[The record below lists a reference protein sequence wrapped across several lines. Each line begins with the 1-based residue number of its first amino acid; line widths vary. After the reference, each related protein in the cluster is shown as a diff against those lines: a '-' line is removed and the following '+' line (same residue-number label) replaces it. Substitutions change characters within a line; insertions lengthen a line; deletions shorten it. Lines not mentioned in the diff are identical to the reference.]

1 MKYHKHIFVFF
12 LLISSV
18 AFSQTTFNNIDT
30 LFTKNFNTVN
40 LKDSSLYLKVLN
52 QSAIFK
58 GKTVKSKSDSLLILK
73 PFTDAYSDLIES
85 LTEMT
90 LSPDFTVEY
99 SNYECLN
106 KKLILA
112 NAEGKTPL
120 HVNLIINNS
129 FTVKMLF
136 WVMANKGVYS
146 IDTPMIPMFVESK
159 E

>member
-90 LSPDFTVEY
+90 LSPDFTIEY

-106 KKLILA
+106 KKLILD

-136 WVMANKGVYS
+136 WVMTDKGVYS

>member
-1 MKYHKHIFVFF
+1 MKFHKYIFVIFI
-12 LLISSV
+12 LISSI
-18 AFSQTTFNNIDT
+18 AFSQPTFNNIDT
-30 LFTKNFNTVN
+30 LFTKNFNTVS

-52 QSAIFK
+52 QSAIFNEK
-58 GKTVKSKSDSLLILK
+58 NPKNKLDSLLILK

-90 LSPDFTVEY
+90 LSPEFIVEY

-112 NAEGKTPL
+112 NAEGKTPI

-136 WVMANKGVYS
+136 WVTANKGVYS
-146 IDTPMIPMFVESK
+146 IETPMIPMFVESK

>member
-1 MKYHKHIFVFF
+1 MKFHKYIFVIFI
-12 LLISSV
+12 LISSI
-18 AFSQTTFNNIDT
+18 AFSQPTFNNIDT
-30 LFTKNFNTVN
+30 LFTKNFNTVS

-52 QSAIFK
+52 QSAIFN
-58 GKTVKSKSDSLLILK
+58 GKNPKNKLDSLLILK

-90 LSPDFTVEY
+90 LSPEFIVEY

-112 NAEGKTPL
+112 NAEGKTPI

-136 WVMANKGVYS
+136 WVTANKGVYS
-146 IDTPMIPMFVESK
+146 IETPMIPMFVESK

>member
-1 MKYHKHIFVFF
+1 MKYHKHILVFF
-12 LLISSV
+12 IFISSL
-18 AFSQTTFNNIDT
+18 AFTQTNFTNIDT
-30 LFTKNFNTVN
+30 LFTKNFNAVN
-40 LKDSSLYLKVLN
+40 LKDSSLYLKVIN

-58 GKTVKSKSDSLLILK
+58 DKNAKNKTDSLHLLK
-73 PFTDAYSDLIES
+73 PFTDAFSDLIES

-90 LSPDFTVEY
+90 LSTDFTVEY

-112 NAEGKTPL
+112 NSEGKTPL

-136 WVMANKGVYS
+136 WVTAHKGTYS
-146 IDTPMIPMFVESK
+146 IETPMAPMFVESK

>member
-1 MKYHKHIFVFF
+1 MKYHKYIFVSF

-30 LFTKNFNTVN
+30 LFTKNFNAVN

-85 LTEMT
+85 LAEMT

-106 KKLILA
+106 EKLILT
-112 NAEGKTPL
+112 NAEGKTPI
-120 HVNLIINNS
+120 HVNLIINNT

>member
-12 LLISSV
+12 LFISSF

-52 QSAIFK
+52 QSVIFK
-58 GKTVKSKSDSLLILK
+58 DKNAKNKSDSLLVLK

-90 LSPDFTVEY
+90 LSPDFTIEY

-136 WVMANKGVYS
+136 WVMADKGVYS
-146 IDTPMIPMFVESK
+146 IDTPMILMFVESK

>member
-1 MKYHKHIFVFF
+1 MKFHKYIFVSF
-12 LLISSV
+12 LLISSI
-18 AFSQTTFNNIDT
+18 AFSQPTFTNIDT
-30 LFTKNFNTVN
+30 LFTKNFNTIS

-52 QSAIFK
+52 QSAIFN
-58 GKTVKSKSDSLLILK
+58 GKPVKNKSDSLLILK

-112 NAEGKTPL
+112 NAEGKTPI

-136 WVMANKGVYS
+136 WVTAYKGVYS
-146 IDTPMIPMFVESK
+146 IETPMIPMFIESK

>member
-1 MKYHKHIFVFF
+1 MKFHKYIFVSFI
-12 LLISSV
+12 LISFI
-18 AFSQTTFNNIDT
+18 AFSQPTFTNIDT
-30 LFTKNFNTVN
+30 LFTRNFKTVS
-40 LKDSSLYLKVLN
+40 LKDSTLYLKILN

-58 GKTVKSKSDSLLILK
+58 GKTAKYKSDSLLILK

-99 SNYECLN
+99 YNYECLN
-106 KKLILA
+106 SKLILG
-112 NAEGKTPL
+112 NAEGKTPI

-136 WVMANKGVYS
+136 WVTANKGKYS
-146 IDTPMIPMFVESK
+146 IETPMIPIFVESK

>member
-1 MKYHKHIFVFF
+1 MKFHKYIFVSFIF
-12 LLISSV
+12 ISFVS
-18 AFSQTTFNNIDT
+18 FSQPTFNNIDT
-30 LFTKNFNTVN
+30 LFSKNFNTVA
-40 LKDSSLYLKVLN
+40 LKDSSQYLKVLN
-52 QSAIFK
+52 HSAIFK
-58 GKTVKSKSDSLLILK
+58 GKSAKNKSDSLLILK

-106 KKLILA
+106 KKIILA
-112 NAEGKTPL
+112 NAEDKTPI

-136 WVMANKGVYS
+136 WVTAYKGVYS
-146 IDTPMIPMFVESK
+146 IETPMIPMFVESK